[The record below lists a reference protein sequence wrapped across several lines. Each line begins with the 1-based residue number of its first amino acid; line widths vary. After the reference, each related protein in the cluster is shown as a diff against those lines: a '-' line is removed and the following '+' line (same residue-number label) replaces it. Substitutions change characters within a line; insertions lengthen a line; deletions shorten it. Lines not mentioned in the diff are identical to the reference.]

1 MGNNYEISYF
11 PDWWRLQEIPYISLL
26 EDDTKNPSLGD
37 RFSFLSLTDLEGIIE
52 E

>member
-11 PDWWRLQEIPYISLL
+11 PDWWRLQEISYLSLL
-26 EDDTKNPSLGD
+26 EDDTEQYIS
-37 RFSFLSLTDLEGIIE
+37 LSLTGLEGIIE